1 MTSHDLSS
9 SPRIKI
15 IVDLLR
21 DASLAREPSD
31 VFKVFGPRMW
41 RIRPMEFFVSVSTR
55 GLPAGSYKITRYYD
69 VREFQRRADS
79 GEGGLPDTVNPNPWA
94 TFHQLPTHTT
104 GFIAECIKGGTP
116 KIFSDLDIKDDP
128 VFGTLLSEFK
138 SAIASPLYDHGEVL
152 NWSIQLRRAPNAFN
166 EELFED
172 AMMMGNLI
180 GAITR
185 NLVALKEVE
194 RLNKVL
200 TAQFEEVARVQQSLL
215 PEKLPDIPGL
225 AVATSYLTSDQ
236 AGGDYYDFLPMPG
249 NKLGILV
256 ADVSGHG
263 AGAATIMAMLRAIL
277 HCYSGGDGS
286 AAGVLRFANHRLVA
300 SRLEGNFVTAFF
312 GVFDPATAR
321 LNYASAG
328 HNPPRFY
335 SASSHSIRGIEDGAG
350 LPLGIS
356 EDLDVLSEDLQ
367 LSPGDSIVLYTD
379 GITEAFGSDSR
390 AGNLD
395 MFGEKR
401 LDAAI
406 LASDGR
412 PDTIIENIHRS
423 LFAHT
428 QARTRADDQTLVA
441 LQYVGPD
448 RCIYPPIRREV

>member
-1 MTSHDLSS
+1 MTARDLSS
-9 SPRIKI
+9 SPRIRI

-21 DASLAREPSD
+21 DASLAREPAD

-41 RIRPMEFFVSVSTR
+41 RIRPMEFFISVSTR
-55 GLPAGSYKITRYYD
+55 GLPTGSYKVTRYYD

-79 GEGGLPDTVNPNPWA
+79 GEGGLPETVNPNPWA
-94 TFHQLPTHTT
+94 TFHQLPTHTS
-104 GFIAECIKGGTP
+104 GFVAECIKGGTP
-116 KIFSDLDIKDDP
+116 KIFTDLDIPDDP
-128 VFGTLLSEFK
+128 VFGSLLSEYK
-138 SAIASPLYDHGEVL
+138 SAIASPLYDRGEVL
-152 NWSIQLRRAPNAFN
+152 NWSIQLRRAANAFD
-166 EELFED
+166 EQIFED

-194 RLNKVL
+194 RLN
-200 TAQFEEVARVQQSLL
+200 TALNSQFEEVARVQQSLL
-215 PEKLPDIPGL
+215 PEKMPDVPGL

-236 AGGDYYDFLPMPG
+236 AGGDYYDFLPMPAG
-249 NKLGILV
+249 RLGILV

-286 AAGVLRFANHRLVA
+286 AAGVLRFANHRLLA

-312 GVFDPATAR
+312 GVFDPQTAR

-328 HNPPRFY
+328 HNPPRFLT
-335 SASSHSIRGIEDGAG
+335 AATRAIRAIDDGAG
-350 LPLGIS
+350 LPLGIA
-356 EDLDVLSEDLQ
+356 EDLDVVSEDLQ
-367 LSPGDSIVLYTD
+367 LFPGDSILLYTD
-379 GITEAFGSDSR
+379 GITEAFGRDAR
-390 AGNLD
+390 PGNPD
-395 MFGEKR
+395 MFGEER

-406 LASDGR
+406 RASDGR
-412 PDTIIENIHRS
+412 PDTIIENIHRA

-428 QARTRADDQTLVA
+428 HARTRADDQTLVA

-448 RCIYPPIRREV
+448 RCLYPPLRREV

>member
-1 MTSHDLSS
+1 MTAQDLSN
-9 SPRIKI
+9 SPRLKI

-21 DASLAREPSD
+21 DASLAREPAD

-55 GLPAGSYKITRYYD
+55 GLPAGNYKITRYYD
-69 VREFQRRADS
+69 VKEFQRLADA
-79 GEGGLPDTVNPNPWA
+79 GDGGLPDTVNPNPWA
-94 TFHQLPTHTT
+94 TFHQLPTHSS

-116 KIFSDLDIKDDP
+116 KLFTNLDIKDDP
-128 VFGTLLSEFK
+128 VFGSLLSEYK

-152 NWSIQLRRAPNAFN
+152 NWSIQLRRAPNAFD
-166 EELFED
+166 EQIFED

-215 PEKLPDIPGL
+215 PEKMPDVPGL

-328 HNPPRFY
+328 HNPPRFL
-335 SASSHSIRGIEDGAG
+335 SAASHSIRAIDDGAG
-350 LPLGIS
+350 LPLGIA
-356 EDLDVLSEDLQ
+356 EDLDVVSEDLQ
-367 LSPGDSIVLYTD
+367 LMPGDSIVLYTD
-379 GITEAFGSDSR
+379 GITEAFGSDAR
-390 AGNLD
+390 AGKLD
-395 MFGEKR
+395 MFGERR
-401 LDAAI
+401 LDDAI

-428 QARTRADDQTLVA
+428 RARTRADDQTLVA
-441 LQYVGPD
+441 LQYIGPD
-448 RCIYPPIRREV
+448 RCLYPPIRREV

>member
-1 MTSHDLSS
+1 MTTRDLSS

-21 DASLAREPSD
+21 DASLAREPAD

-69 VREFQRRADS
+69 VREFQRRAES
-79 GEGGLPDTVNPNPWA
+79 GEGGMPETVNPNPWA

-104 GFIAECIKGGTP
+104 GFIADCIKDGTP
-116 KIFSDLDIKDDP
+116 KIFTDLNITDDP
-128 VFGTLLSEFK
+128 VFGSLLSEFK

-152 NWSIQLRRAPNAFN
+152 NWSIQLRRAPNAFD
-166 EELFED
+166 ELLFED

-249 NKLGILV
+249 NRLGILV

-286 AAGVLRFANHRLVA
+286 AAGVLRFANHRLIA

-335 SASSHSIRGIEDGAG
+335 SAATHSIRGIEDGAG
-350 LPLGIS
+350 LPLGIA

-367 LSPGDSIVLYTD
+367 LLPGDSIVLYTD

-390 AGNLD
+390 AGKLD

-406 LASDGR
+406 LAGDGR

-448 RCIYPPIRREV
+448 RCIYPPIRRGV

>member
-1 MTSHDLSS
+1 MIVRDLSS
-9 SPRIKI
+9 NPRIKI

-21 DASLAREPSD
+21 DASLAREPAD

-41 RIRPMEFFVSVSTR
+41 RIRPMEFFISASTR
-55 GLPAGSYKITRYYD
+55 GLSAGSYKITRYYD
-69 VREFQRRADS
+69 VREFQRRAES

-94 TFHQLPTHTT
+94 TFHELPTHTT
-104 GFIAECIKGGTP
+104 GFVAECIKGGTP
-116 KIFSDLDIKDDP
+116 KIFGDLSITNDP
-128 VFGTLLSEFK
+128 VFGSLLAEYK
-138 SAIASPLYDHGEVL
+138 SAIASPLYDRGEVL
-152 NWSIQLRRAPNAFN
+152 NWSIQLRRAPNAFD
-166 EELFED
+166 EQIFED

-215 PEKLPDIPGL
+215 PEKMPDVPGL

-249 NKLGILV
+249 NRLGILV

-286 AAGVLRFANHRLVA
+286 AAAVLRFANHRLLA

-328 HNPPRFY
+328 HNPPRFL
-335 SASSHSIRGIEDGAG
+335 SAQARAIRGIDDGAG
-350 LPLGIS
+350 LPLGIA
-356 EDLDVLSEDLQ
+356 DDFDIWSEDLQ
-367 LSPGDSIVLYTD
+367 LLPGDSIVLYTD
-379 GITEAFGSDSR
+379 GITEAFGS
-390 AGNLD
+390 AGRPGKLD
-395 MFGEKR
+395 MFGVER
-401 LDAAI
+401 LDGAI

-412 PDTIIENIHRS
+412 PDTIIENIHKS
-423 LFAHT
+423 LFEHT
-428 QARTRADDQTLVA
+428 RARTRADDQTLVA
-441 LQYVGPD
+441 LQYIGPD
-448 RCIYPPIRREV
+448 RCLYPPLRREV

>member
-1 MTSHDLSS
+1 MTLHDLSN

-21 DASLAREPSD
+21 DASLAREPAD

-79 GEGGLPDTVNPNPWA
+79 GEGGLPETVNPNPWA

-104 GFIAECIKGGTP
+104 GFIAECIKGGSP
-116 KIFSDLDIKDDP
+116 KLFSDLNIKDDP
-128 VFGTLLSEFK
+128 VFGSMLSEFK

-152 NWSIQLRRAPNAFN
+152 NWSIQLRRAPDAFN
-166 EELFED
+166 EALFED

-249 NKLGILV
+249 NRLGILV

-335 SASSHSIRGIEDGAG
+335 SAATHSIRGIEDGAG
-350 LPLGIS
+350 LPLGIA

-367 LSPGDSIVLYTD
+367 LLPGDSIVLYTD
-379 GITEAFGSDSR
+379 GITEAFGSDAR
-390 AGNLD
+390 PGNLD

-401 LDAAI
+401 LDNAI

-428 QARTRADDQTLVA
+428 GARTRADDQTLVA

-448 RCIYPPIRREV
+448 RCLYPPVRREV

>member
-1 MTSHDLSS
+1 MITRDLSS

-21 DASLAREPSD
+21 DASLAREPAD

-79 GEGGLPDTVNPNPWA
+79 GEGGMPETVNPNPWA
-94 TFHQLPTHTT
+94 TFHTLPTHTT
-104 GFIAECIKGGTP
+104 GFISECIKDGTP
-116 KIFSDLDIKDDP
+116 KILNDLNITDDP
-128 VFGTLLSEFK
+128 VFGSLLSEFK

-152 NWSIQLRRAPNAFN
+152 NWSIQLRRAPNAFD
-166 EELFED
+166 ELLFED

-249 NKLGILV
+249 NRLGILV

-335 SASSHSIRGIEDGAG
+335 SAATHSIRGIEDGAG
-350 LPLGIS
+350 LPLGIA

-367 LSPGDSIVLYTD
+367 LLPGDSMVLYTD
-379 GITEAFGSDSR
+379 GITEAFGSESR
-390 AGNLD
+390 AGHLD

-428 QARTRADDQTLVA
+428 HARTRADDQTLVA